1 MEKVVILMSTYNGE
15 LYLQEQIDSI
25 LNQEGIIPYLIIR
38 DDGSTDNTT
47 TILNNYKNHYN
58 NIEVLLNNNKGC
70 KTSFYELCKYSI
82 KKFPNNNFFAFA
94 DQDDVWLPNKLSE
107 ALKYLKGEDINIPL
121 LYYCQTKSVDR
132 DLNYLPVQSSTR
144 DLDFPE
150 TCISY
155 AAAGCTMVF
164 NRVSLSLFL
173 LAKPNQMYLHDS
185 WMYKM
190 VSVCG
195 GKILADS
202 NSYILYRQHGNN
214 IVGSNHSRFSQLK
227 RRMSTLFQSDNKRSS
242 EIKNIITVYQKYI
255 SDDKFRTLKLLSD
268 YQQNL
273 RNKIKIIL
281 STEIRYKEKSNFF
294 LRMAIMFNKF

>member
-25 LNQEGIIPYLIIR
+25 LNQKGIIPYLIIR
-38 DDGSTDNTT
+38 DDGSTDNTAI
-47 TILNNYKNHYN
+47 ILNDYKKHN
-58 NIEVLLNNNKGC
+58 NIEVFLRNNKGC
-70 KTSFYELCKYSI
+70 KTSFYELCEYAI
-82 KKFPNNNFFAFA
+82 NKFPNNKFFAFA
-94 DQDDVWLPNKLSE
+94 DQDDVWLPDKLSE
-107 ALKYLKGEDINIPL
+107 ALSFLNEEDINMPL
-121 LYYCQTKSVDR
+121 LYYCQTKSVDK

-164 NRVSLSLFL
+164 NMTSLSLFL
-173 LAKPNQMYLHDS
+173 LAKPDQMYLHDS

-195 GKILADS
+195 GKILSDN

-214 IVGSNHSRFSQLK
+214 VVGSNNSRYSQLK
-227 RRMSTLFQSDNKRSS
+227 RRLSTLFKPDNKRSS
-242 EIKNIITVYQKYI
+242 EIKNIINVYQNYI
-255 SDDKFRTLKLLSD
+255 SADKLRTLKLLSD
-268 YQQNL
+268 YQNNFI
-273 RNKIKIIL
+273 NKIKIVL
-281 STEIRYKEKSNFF
+281 SKEIRFKDKSNFF
-294 LRMAIMFNKF
+294 LKMAIMFNKF

>member
-25 LNQEGIIPYLIIR
+25 LNQKGIIPYLIIR
-38 DDGSTDNTT
+38 DDGSTDNTA
-47 TILNNYKNHYN
+47 TILNDYKKHN
-58 NIEVLLNNNKGC
+58 NIEVFLRNNKGC
-70 KTSFYELCKYSI
+70 KTSFYELCEYAI
-82 KKFPNNNFFAFA
+82 NKFPNNKFFAFA
-94 DQDDVWLPNKLSE
+94 DQDDVWLPDKLSE
-107 ALKYLKGEDINIPL
+107 ALSFLNEEDINMPL
-121 LYYCQTKSVDR
+121 LYYCQTKSVDK

-164 NRVSLSLFL
+164 NRTSLSLFL
-173 LAKPNQMYLHDS
+173 LAKPDQMYLHDS

-195 GKILADS
+195 GKILPDN

-214 IVGSNHSRFSQLK
+214 VVGSNNSRYSQLK
-227 RRMSTLFQSDNKRSS
+227 RRLSTLFKPDNKRSS
-242 EIKNIITVYQKYI
+242 EIKNIINVYQDYI
-255 SDDKFRTLKLLSD
+255 SADKLRTLKLLSD
-268 YQQNL
+268 YQNNFS
-273 RNKIKIIL
+273 NKIKIVL
-281 STEIRYKEKSNFF
+281 SKEIRFKDKSNFF
-294 LRMAIMFNKF
+294 LKMAIMFNKF

>member
-25 LNQEGIIPYLIIR
+25 LNQKGIIPYLIIR
-38 DDGSTDNTT
+38 DDGSTDNTA
-47 TILNNYKNHYN
+47 TILNDYKKHN
-58 NIEVLLNNNKGC
+58 NIEVFLRNNKGC
-70 KTSFYELCKYSI
+70 KTSFYELCEYAI
-82 KKFPNNNFFAFA
+82 NKFPNNKFFAFA
-94 DQDDVWLPNKLSE
+94 DQDDVWLPDKLSE
-107 ALKYLKGEDINIPL
+107 ALSFLNEEDINMPL
-121 LYYCQTKSVDR
+121 LYYCQTKSVDK

-164 NRVSLSLFL
+164 NRTSLSLFL
-173 LAKPNQMYLHDS
+173 LAKPDQMYLHDS

-195 GKILADS
+195 GKILPDN

-214 IVGSNHSRFSQLK
+214 VVGSNNSRYSQLK
-227 RRMSTLFQSDNKRSS
+227 RRLSTLFKPDNKRSS
-242 EIKNIITVYQKYI
+242 EIKNILNVYQNYI
-255 SDDKFRTLKLLSD
+255 SADKLRTLKLLSD
-268 YQQNL
+268 YQNNFS
-273 RNKIKIIL
+273 NKIKIVL
-281 STEIRYKEKSNFF
+281 SKEIRFKDKSNFF
-294 LRMAIMFNKF
+294 LKMAIMFNKF